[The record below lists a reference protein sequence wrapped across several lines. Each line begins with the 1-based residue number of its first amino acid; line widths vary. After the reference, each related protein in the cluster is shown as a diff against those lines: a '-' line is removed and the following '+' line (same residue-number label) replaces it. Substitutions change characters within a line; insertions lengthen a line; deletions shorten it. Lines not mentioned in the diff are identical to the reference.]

1 MTRPGWVQCPHC
13 SGSGW
18 VGPELSGDPR
28 DVPGIALTA
37 CPDCAGGEVPGE
49 ELVDAAGAA
58 WGDVVYDGTTPAW
71 WLETRAALI
80 AARRWE
86 EQ

>member
-1 MTRPGWVQCPHC
+1 MTRPGWVTCPHC

-28 DVPGIALTA
+28 DVPAIALTA
-37 CPDCAGGEVPGE
+37 CPDCAGGEIPGE
-49 ELVDAAGAA
+49 ELVEVMWHYCGSDAR
-58 WGDVVYDGTTPAW
+58 
-71 WLETRAALI
+71 EALI